1 MYIDYIYTRSPFG
14 RPGVPDSRSLS
25 YLYNTSMY
33 MYQLSVA
40 SGVTGLCVVVA
51 GGGTCFGQAVARL
64 FSSSFFSFFSATL
77 CAGRVRE
84 VRGFTSSCSCN
95 AHLNSST
102 LRVLRGR
109 AACFGQVFSSAHN
122 FPGRDR
128 PARRTAATSFNVSFT
143 HTYISSLNAFFLHF
157 TCAFPLHFRNSS
169 LEANTLRRHPLGRL
183 SPRLLG
189 KLLCAADTTHSPTS

>member
-1 MYIDYIYTRSPFG
+1 M
-14 RPGVPDSRSLS
+14 VKLSRGCFPRAFSLS
-25 YLYNTSMY
+25 FQRY
-33 MYQLSVA
+33 
-40 SGVTGLCVVVA
+40 CV
-51 GGGTCFGQAVARL
+51 QER
-64 FSSSFFSFFSATL
+64 
-77 CAGRVRE
+77 RE
-84 VRGFTSSCSCN
+84 VRGFTSSRSCN

-122 FPGRDR
+122 FPERSR

-143 HTYISSLNAFFLHF
+143 HISHHSIFLHS

>member
-1 MYIDYIYTRSPFG
+1 M
-14 RPGVPDSRSLS
+14 VKLSRGCFPRAFSLS
-25 YLYNTSMY
+25 FQRY
-33 MYQLSVA
+33 
-40 SGVTGLCVVVA
+40 CV
-51 GGGTCFGQAVARL
+51 QER
-64 FSSSFFSFFSATL
+64 
-77 CAGRVRE
+77 RE
-84 VRGFTSSCSCN
+84 VRGFTSSRSCN

-109 AACFGQVFSSAHN
+109 AACFGQVFSSALN
-122 FPGRDR
+122 FPGRGR

-143 HTYISSLNAFFLHF
+143 HISHHSIFLHS

>member
-1 MYIDYIYTRSPFG
+1 
-14 RPGVPDSRSLS
+14 
-25 YLYNTSMY
+25 MY

-51 GGGTCFGQAVARL
+51 VGGTCFGQAVARL
-64 FSSSFFSFFSATL
+64 FSSSFFSFFSAIL
-77 CAGRVRE
+77 CAGRAGGERLYLF
-84 VRGFTSSCSCN
+84 RSCN

-143 HTYISSLNAFFLHF
+143 HTYISSLNAFFFTFYVRFPVAFSQLITRSQQPASPSIRTPFASSSREAVVRGRHNPQPNFIGHGLHAPC
-157 TCAFPLHFRNSS
+157 TLPFPENFLH
-169 LEANTLRRHPLGRL
+169 
-183 SPRLLG
+183 
-189 KLLCAADTTHSPTS
+189 